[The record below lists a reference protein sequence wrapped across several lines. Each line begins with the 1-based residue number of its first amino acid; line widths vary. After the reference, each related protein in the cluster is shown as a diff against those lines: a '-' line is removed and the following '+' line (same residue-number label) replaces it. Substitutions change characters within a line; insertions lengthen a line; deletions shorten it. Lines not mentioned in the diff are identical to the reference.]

1 MYECICVYC
10 TSPAVFVV
18 AVVVATFTRQGIK
31 QGINLGFGKL
41 PTYPSPRPTFCHKSE
56 LSVNVDSGEG

>member
-18 AVVVATFTRQGIK
+18 AVVVATFTRQGI
-31 QGINLGFGKL
+31 NLGFWETTHL
-41 PTYPSPRPTFCHKSE
+41 PLP
-56 LSVNVDSGEG
+56 